1 MAEEKQ
7 LITRDWLAIERTR
20 LANER
25 TFLSYF
31 STSVVLLGSGV
42 SFFKL
47 EVFSDVALLGLSLM
61 IISPL
66 TLLVGTFRFFRVK
79 KNIRRY
85 YQ

>member
-1 MAEEKQ
+1 MAEEKK

-31 STSVVLLGSGV
+31 STAVVLLGSGV

-47 EVFSDVALLGLSLM
+47 DVFADVAILGLSLM

-66 TLLVGTFRFFRVK
+66 TLLIGAFRFFRVK
-79 KNIRRY
+79 KNIRRSY
-85 YQ
+85 E